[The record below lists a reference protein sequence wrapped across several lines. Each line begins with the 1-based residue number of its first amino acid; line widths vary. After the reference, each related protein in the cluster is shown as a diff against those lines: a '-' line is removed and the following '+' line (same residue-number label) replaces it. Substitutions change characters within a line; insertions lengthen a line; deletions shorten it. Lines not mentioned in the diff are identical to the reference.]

1 MAETKQLLVLRLEGP
16 LQAWGENAKWDFRD
30 SGTMPTKSGI
40 VGLLGC
46 AMGEERGSP
55 VLAELAQAITVAV
68 RADRPGVKF
77 VDFQTVQGNPLKTA
91 DGGKRSNNTFISPHA
106 YLQDACFTVFI
117 DTTPEWRERITV
129 ALESPK
135 WCMYLGRKN
144 CVPSRP
150 IQADTVEFADMLE
163 ALKEYPA
170 AERSAEIMTYE
181 CEIPDS
187 TAASLLRADDLIGA
201 NRQFRLRRVWRG
213 MVRPKE
219 VQNVS
224 DQS

>member
-1 MAETKQLLVLRLEGP
+1 MAERKTVLILRLEGP
-16 LQAWGENAKWDFRD
+16 LQSWGENAKWDFRD
-30 SGTMPTKSGI
+30 SSTMPTKSGI

-46 AMGEERGSP
+46 AMGEERNSP
-55 VLAELAQAITVAV
+55 MLVELAQSITVAV

-77 VDFQTVQGNPLKTA
+77 VDFQTVQGNPLRTA
-91 DGGKRSNNTFISPHA
+91 DGGKRSNNTFLSPHA
-106 YLQDACFTVFI
+106 YLQDASFTIFI
-117 DTTPEWRERITV
+117 DTTPEWQQRIV
-129 ALESPK
+129 SALENPK

-150 IQADTVEFADMLE
+150 ILAERMEAADLME

-170 AERSAEIMTYE
+170 AARAEKTMTYE

-187 TAASLLRADDLIGA
+187 TAASIQRPDDLIGA

-213 MVRPKE
+213 TVQRRE
-219 VQNVS
+219 EQNVS
-224 DQS
+224 D

>member
-1 MAETKQLLVLRLEGP
+1 MDEMKQLLVLRLEGA
-16 LQAWGENAKWDFRD
+16 LQSWGDHAKWDFRD

-46 AMGEERGSP
+46 AMGEERNSP
-55 VLAELAQAITVAV
+55 VLVELAQAMTVAV

-117 DTTPEWRERITV
+117 DTTEEWQQRIV
-129 ALESPK
+129 SALEAPK

-150 IQADTVEFADMLE
+150 IQAKVITCENMKAVLE
-163 ALKEYPA
+163 QYPPSER
-170 AERSAEIMTYE
+170 AEKTMTYE
-181 CEIPDS
+181 SEIADS
-187 TAASLLRADDLIGA
+187 TTASLLRSDDLVGTG
-201 NRQFRLRRVWRG
+201 RQFGLRRVWRG
-213 MVRPKE
+213 TVEPRGGAE
-219 VQNVS
+219 CT
-224 DQS
+224 